1 VDSDPDPQHCIL
13 GSSKKAY
20 SKSAFSNF
28 FNHETLKKHTYMPI
42 QVGASCKISATFPT
56 PVGGGQER
64 LSFSTFLRIQPG
76 ADSEIPK
83 NTAKQFLINI

>member
-1 VDSDPDPQHCIL
+1 
-13 GSSKKAY
+13 
-20 SKSAFSNF
+20 
-28 FNHETLKKHTYMPI
+28 MPI

-83 NTAKQFLINI
+83 KYCKTIPYQHIEAIMRFQCWFQ